1 MQNVRKIVWNND
13 DAKIQLSAMM
23 ALEELDD
30 EEGLSEIAQKHK
42 NENISNGA
50 QKMLDFMCEY
60 NTENK

>member
-42 NENISNGA
+42 NENIRNGA
-50 QKMLDFMCEY
+50 QKILDFLREY